1 MQSNRLKSLFK
12 LLKSR
17 DLSTHL
23 MRHRFK
29 SSYLFFIFL
38 LSIWHCAQAQ
48 TPLQDAGTN
57 YLKKRADALMTI
69 TGYSLTPDVTTGN
82 LNINSGG
89 GSRSDLQMLSLG
101 GGDRVSANFPLY
113 LEGTMAFNRYNPTF
127 TDGIGNS
134 SVTIPMYWNSI
145 TGTGGVG
152 WDFPI
157 TDELRFRPIANVM
170 LGHLESDASIA
181 GRYISNNRDINLQF
195 LNSGRMNS
203 YGLGGSVM
211 LDYENYKPDQEI
223 DVELRYTNIAI
234 QTFDSSAAVQGSAD
248 SQSLSLWAR
257 SRIPTPF
264 MALDRPLRAVFE
276 VANTQFLG
284 DLRGTLGFSS
294 LSSLGTGIELDRSA
308 SDPIFTRIRVVFRY
322 QFGQNVR
329 GTSIGLA
336 ASF

>member
-1 MQSNRLKSLFK
+1 MKHLY
-12 LLKSR
+12 LLA
-17 DLSTHL
+17 LYLLCITHPVN
-23 MRHRFK
+23 
-29 SSYLFFIFL
+29 
-38 LSIWHCAQAQ
+38 AQ
-48 TPLQDAGTN
+48 TTLQDAGTN

-82 LNINSGG
+82 LKINSGSG
-89 GSRSDLQMLSLG
+89 DKADLQMTSLG
-101 GGDRVSANFPLY
+101 GGDRISANFPLY
-113 LEGTMAFNRYNPTF
+113 LEGTIALNRYNPTF
-127 TDGIGNS
+127 TES
-134 SVTIPMYWNSI
+134 SVNIPMYWNSI
-145 TGTGGVG
+145 TGTGGIG

-157 TDELRFRPIANVM
+157 TDQLRFRPIANVM

-181 GRYISNNRDINLQF
+181 TRYINNNRDINLQF
-195 LNSGRMNS
+195 INSGRMNS

-223 DVELRYTNIAI
+223 DIELRYTNIGI
-234 QTFDSSAAVQGSAD
+234 QTFDSSTAVQGSAD
-248 SQSLSLWAR
+248 SQSLSFWAR

-308 SDPIFTRIRVVFRY
+308 SDPIFSRIRLVFRY
-322 QFGQNVR
+322 QFGLNVR

>member
-1 MQSNRLKSLFK
+1 MN
-12 LLKSR
+12 
-17 DLSTHL
+17 
-23 MRHRFK
+23 
-29 SSYLFFIFL
+29 
-38 LSIWHCAQAQ
+38 AQ

-82 LNINSGG
+82 LKITNGDG
-89 GSRSDLQMLSLG
+89 KADLQMTSLG
-101 GGDRVSANFPLY
+101 GGDRISENFPLY
-113 LEGTMAFNRYNPTF
+113 LEGTIAFNRYNPTF
-127 TDGIGNS
+127 TES
-134 SVTIPMYWNSI
+134 SVNIPMYWNSI
-145 TGTGGVG
+145 TGTGGIG

-157 TDELRFRPIANVM
+157 TDQLRFRPIANVM

-181 GRYISNNRDINLQF
+181 TRYINNNRDVNLQF

-203 YGLGGSVM
+203 YGAGGSVM

-223 DVELRYTNIAI
+223 DIELRYTNIAI
-234 QTFDSSAAVQGSAD
+234 QTFASSTAVQGSAV
-248 SQSLSLWAR
+248 SQSASLWAR

-264 MALDRPLRAVFE
+264 TALDRPLRAVFE

-294 LSSLGTGIELDRSA
+294 LSSIGTGLELDRSA
-308 SDPIFTRIRVVFRY
+308 SDPIFSRIRLVFRY
-322 QFGQNVR
+322 QFGLNVR

>member
-1 MQSNRLKSLFK
+1 M
-12 LLKSR
+12 LLKIQS
-17 DLSTHL
+17 L
-23 MRHRFK
+23 
-29 SSYLFFIFL
+29 L
-38 LSIWHCAQAQ
+38 LSSLVVLSLASHANAQ

-82 LNINSGG
+82 LKITNGDG
-89 GSRSDLQMLSLG
+89 KADLQTTSLG
-101 GGDRVSANFPLY
+101 GGDRISASFPLY
-113 LEGTMAFNRYNPTF
+113 LEGTLAFNRYNPTF
-127 TDGIGNS
+127 TDGVGNS
-134 SVTIPMYWNSI
+134 SVNIPMYWNSL

-157 TDELRFRPIANVM
+157 TDQLRFRPIANVM

-181 GRYISNNRDINLQF
+181 TRYINNNRDVNLQF

-203 YGLGGSVM
+203 YGMGGSVM

-234 QTFDSSAAVQGSAD
+234 QTFDSSTAVQGSAD
-248 SQSLSLWAR
+248 SQSVSLWAR
-257 SRIPTPF
+257 SRIPTPW
-264 MALDRPLRAVFE
+264 MALDRPIRAVFE
-276 VANTQFLG
+276 AANTQYLG
-284 DLRGTLGFSS
+284 SLRGAVGFNSI
-294 LSSLGTGIELDRSA
+294 SSLGTGVELDRSA
-308 SDPIFTRIRVVFRY
+308 SDPIFSRIRLVFRY
-322 QFGQNVR
+322 RFGQNVQ

>member
-1 MQSNRLKSLFK
+1 
-12 LLKSR
+12 
-17 DLSTHL
+17 
-23 MRHRFK
+23 
-29 SSYLFFIFL
+29 
-38 LSIWHCAQAQ
+38 
-48 TPLQDAGTN
+48 
-57 YLKKRADALMTI
+57 
-69 TGYSLTPDVTTGN
+69 
-82 LNINSGG
+82 
-89 GSRSDLQMLSLG
+89 
-101 GGDRVSANFPLY
+101 
-113 LEGTMAFNRYNPTF
+113 MAFNRYNPTF
-127 TDGIGNS
+127 TDGVGNS
-134 SVTIPMYWNSI
+134 SMKIPMYWNSI
-145 TGTGGVG
+145 TGTGGIG

-157 TDELRFRPIANVM
+157 TDQLRFRPIANVM

-181 GRYISNNRDINLQF
+181 TRYINNNRDINLQF
-195 LNSGRMNS
+195 INSGRMNS

-223 DVELRYTNIAI
+223 DIELRYTNIGI
-234 QTFDSSAAVQGSAD
+234 QTFDSSTAVQGSAD
-248 SQSLSLWAR
+248 SQSLSFWAR

-308 SDPIFTRIRVVFRY
+308 SDPIFSRIRLVFRY
-322 QFGQNVR
+322 QFGLNVR